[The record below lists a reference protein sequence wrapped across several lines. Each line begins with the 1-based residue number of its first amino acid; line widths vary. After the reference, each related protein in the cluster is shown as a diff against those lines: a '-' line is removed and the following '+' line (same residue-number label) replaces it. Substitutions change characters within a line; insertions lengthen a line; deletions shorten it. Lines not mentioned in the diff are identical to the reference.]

1 VTHPPTDP
9 EFDAYKTLQVDP
21 EADQEVIQAAFRRL
35 AQKWHPDVAGG
46 PEAAARMTAINRAWE
61 VLRDPDRRA
70 MYDRARGERA
80 RAASAAN
87 AMSGTGARAA
97 PGAAAAPPPSTEGPS
112 AGPLR
117 PDPGLRRPP
126 GGPASSTPPPGQPSG
141 SVLNFGRYDGW
152 SLGEIARTDLEY
164 VEWLDRTP
172 IGRPYRQEIDE
183 ILRRTGRR
191 KSAEAEAKERR
202 GLFRPR

>member
-1 VTHPPTDP
+1 MTQQPADR

-61 VLRDPDRRA
+61 MLRDPYRRA
-70 MYDRARGERA
+70 IYDRDRGGRTA
-80 RAASAAN
+80 AAN
-87 AMSGTGARAA
+87 PI
-97 PGAAAAPPPSTEGPS
+97 PGGSASGPS
-112 AGPLR
+112 ASTASSSPLR
-117 PDPGLRRPP
+117 ADPGLRRSASASA
-126 GGPASSTPPPGQPSG
+126 PATPPPGQPSG

-152 SLGEIARTDLEY
+152 SLGEIARTDIEFI
-164 VEWLDRTP
+164 EWLDRTP
-172 IGRPYRQEIDE
+172 IGRPYRQELDE

-191 KSAEAEAKERR
+191 KSPEVEAKERR

>member
-1 VTHPPTDP
+1 MTQQPADR

-21 EADQEVIQAAFRRL
+21 EADQEVVQAAFRRL

-46 PEAAARMTAINRAWE
+46 PDAAARMTAINRAWE
-61 VLRDPDRRA
+61 ILRDPDRRA
-70 MYDRARGERA
+70 IYDLARGERA
-80 RAASAAN
+80 
-87 AMSGTGARAA
+87 GAA
-97 PGAAAAPPPSTEGPS
+97 PATPGPS
-112 AGPLR
+112 ASSPSPGPLR
-117 PDPGLRRPP
+117 ADPGLRRPP
-126 GGPASSTPPPGQPSG
+126 GPAASATPPPGQPSG

-152 SLGEIARTDLEY
+152 SLGEIARTDIEFI
-164 VEWLDRTP
+164 EWLDRTP

-191 KSAEAEAKERR
+191 KSPEVEAKERR

>member
-1 VTHPPTDP
+1 VTHPSDDP

-21 EADQEVIQAAFRRL
+21 EADQDVIQAAFRRL

-70 MYDRARGERA
+70 MYDRAQGER
-80 RAASAAN
+80 R
-87 AMSGTGARAA
+87 RAA
-97 PGAAAAPPPSTEGPS
+97 PGAASTPAPSTEGPS
-112 AGPLR
+112 AAPLR

-126 GGPASSTPPPGQPSG
+126 GPPASSTPPPGQRSG

-164 VEWLDRTP
+164 IEWLDRTP

>member
-1 VTHPPTDP
+1 MTHPSADP

-35 AQKWHPDVAGG
+35 AQKWHPDVAAG

-80 RAASAAN
+80 RAA
-87 AMSGTGARAA
+87 
-97 PGAAAAPPPSTEGPS
+97 PGAASTPAPSAEGPS
-112 AGPLR
+112 ADPLR
-117 PDPGLRRPP
+117 PDPGLRRRP
-126 GGPASSTPPPGQPSG
+126 GAPASSTPPPGQPSG

-152 SLGEIARTDLEY
+152 SLGEIARTDIEY
-164 VEWLDRTP
+164 IEWLDRTP

>member
-1 VTHPPTDP
+1 MTHQPADP

-46 PEAAARMTAINRAWE
+46 AEAAARMTAINRAWE
-61 VLRDPDRRA
+61 VLRDPGRRA
-70 MYDRARGERA
+70 MYDQARGNRA
-80 RAASAAN
+80 KAASPANATTGTSPGAASAP
-87 AMSGTGARAA
+87 AA
-97 PGAAAAPPPSTEGPS
+97 SAEGP
-112 AGPLR
+112 AGSSLR

-126 GGPASSTPPPGQPSG
+126 GAAASATPPPGQPSG

-164 VEWLDRTP
+164 IEWLDRTP